1 MLPLVPATEFGGK
14 RVTGTS
20 NSATHSAAHY
30 LLEALVEA
38 GIDYLFCNL
47 GTDHA
52 PIIEAMA
59 GRRRRGEPCPKVVL
73 CPHESTAAHMAGGY
87 ALATGRGQGI
97 LVHVDVGTANAA
109 IGMHNL
115 FRSRI
120 PAFMLAGKAPYTTY
134 GESAGS
140 RDNYVHFVQEPFDQG
155 GLVRPYVKWEWTLPS
170 GIVVK
175 ETVRRAHAIM
185 QSEPKGPVYLMLPRE
200 TLSEDFRE
208 EDIHAF
214 PADRFGATVASG
226 ADPALVDEL
235 AERLL
240 QARHPVIVSSYGGR
254 TPGTSDAIYALAE
267 FAGIRVVESN
277 MVNNIS
283 HEARCFSGFQTGP
296 QFEKADLV
304 LMVDSDV
311 PWIPKDA
318 PRRDDIFMAQIDL
331 DVMKSNSPMWS
342 FPSQLRLQG
351 NSARIL
357 AQLLAAMT
365 SRATPAY
372 VVQAQERLIAIDA
385 ERERRLARARP
396 LADNPG
402 TIGEI
407 NPHYLCRELG
417 LRIEPEDFIM
427 HEAARNTPAM
437 VQQIPRPLP
446 GSVVRVAGG
455 GLGAS
460 GGMALGTRLARP
472 GHMAIQILG
481 DGSFYLN
488 NPSSTFG
495 VSKQYE
501 LPLFT
506 LVLDNGGWSA
516 VKESTLRMYPQG
528 EAKELA
534 DFGAELARDVDFS
547 KVIEGF
553 GGHGEK
559 IIDPADVP
567 AALDRCLAAVRSGR
581 SALLHA
587 CVKRL

>member
-1 MLPLVPATEFGGK
+1 M
-14 RVTGTS
+14 TGEA
-20 NSATHSAAHY
+20 NSITRSSAQF
-30 LLEALVEA
+30 LLEALQDV

-52 PIIEAMA
+52 PIIEALA
-59 GRRRRGEPCPKVVL
+59 ACRRTGRSVPNVIL

-120 PAFMLAGKAPYTTY
+120 PAFLMAGKAPFTTY
-134 GESAGS
+134 GESKGS

-155 GLVRPYVKWEWTLPS
+155 SLVRPYVKWEWTLPS

-175 ETVRRAHAIM
+175 ETIRRAHAIM

-200 TLSEDFRE
+200 TLSEPFDEQDIRPFE
-208 EDIHAF
+208 E
-214 PADRFGATVASG
+214 DRFGAMPVSG
-226 ADPALVDEL
+226 ADPHLVEQLVD
-235 AERLL
+235 RLL
-240 QARHPVIVSSYGGR
+240 ASTHPVIVTSYGGR
-254 TPGTSDAIYALAE
+254 TPGTSDAIYRLAE

-277 MVNNIS
+277 MVNNVS

-304 LMVDSDV
+304 LMIDSDV

-318 PRRDDIFMAQIDL
+318 TLRPETFWAQIDL

-342 FPSQLRLQG
+342 FPCQLRLQG

-357 AQLLAAMT
+357 DQVLEALRA
-365 SRATPAY
+365 RATPAY
-372 VVQAQERLIAIDA
+372 ESQATVRLAAIDA
-385 ERERRLARARP
+385 ERERRTARSRALAE
-396 LADNPG
+396 DPG
-402 TIGEI
+402 SVGDI

-417 LRIEPEDFIM
+417 RRITPDDFIM
-427 HEAARNTPAM
+427 HEAARNAPAM
-437 VQQIPRPLP
+437 LQQIPRPHP

-460 GGMALGTRLARP
+460 GGMALGTKLARP
-472 GHMAIQILG
+472 QHMAIQILG

-495 VSKQYE
+495 VSKQYD

-516 VKESTLRMYPQG
+516 VKESTLRMYPDG
-528 EAKELA
+528 DAKVIDAFEATLA
-534 DFGAELARDVDFS
+534 TDVDFS

-553 GGHGEK
+553 GGYGEK
-559 IIDPADVP
+559 LTDPAQVP
-567 AALDRCLAAVRSGR
+567 AALDRCLDAMRAGR

-587 CVKRL
+587 TVKRL